1 MKHALHI
8 GFTLTFMLFVAI
20 TSFAQDNAEKIKG
33 KWIFEKA
40 EMTKTGA
47 DPVAMHQAMLN
58 TIFEFDGKEMQLFRK
73 ESDKEIRIKKGPYQ
87 ILGSALTLGTEP
99 AEILE
104 LTDKKLVIKTSQA
117 IMHYLRM

>member
-8 GFTLTFMLFVAI
+8 GFTLTFLLFVSL

-58 TIFEFDGKEMQLFRK
+58 TIFEFDGYFRK
-73 ESDKEIRIKKGPYQ
+73 KLTTDIPVVQVCTYQ
-87 ILGSALTLGTEP
+87 VSYLVPKMLVCAAAAL
-99 AEILE
+99 
-104 LTDKKLVIKTSQA
+104 
-117 IMHYLRM
+117 